1 MVSQICQIG
10 AEKLFFSVFSTRD
23 SLTNKTKQK
32 KKEEEKTVNGVNYS
46 LFDWVKIVIH
56 LKIGPCG
63 IKNHYHDFIWFWR
76 F

>member
-32 KKEEEKTVNGVNYS
+32 KKKKKKPLTVLTIPYLTG
-46 LFDWVKIVIH
+46 
-56 LKIGPCG
+56 LKL
-63 IKNHYHDFIWFWR
+63 
-76 F
+76 